1 MNPNIEALIQQV
13 VIACLRVT
21 TAGKHHAFFGYSAH
35 VGAISVR
42 VLPASTL
49 YAEGHPS
56 TPVFTRE
63 VRLTQPTAQADLESL
78 YSNLRLLD
86 TKVAA

>member
-1 MNPNIEALIQQV
+1 MNPSLEALMQQV
-13 VIACLRVT
+13 LAACMRVT
-21 TAGKHHAFFGYSAH
+21 AAGKHHAFFGYSAH
-35 VGAISVR
+35 VGVVSVR
-42 VLPASTL
+42 VLPASTQ

-63 VRLTQPTAQADLESL
+63 VRLTQPTAQAELASL
-78 YSNLRLLD
+78 NSTLRLLD